1 MKKTYAIKVFLTSGT
16 SEYWVDYN
24 LTNVTK
30 VESNHRHY
38 YIETTDDEGVV
49 KSYYFPINLTIIQ
62 EV

>member
-24 LTNVTK
+24 LTNVTT
-30 VESNHRHY
+30 VEPNHRHY
-38 YIETTDDEGVV
+38 YIETTDDDGAV